1 MFSLDHHPHSMGD
14 TQWPLKPLFLARII
28 DISADGNWGV
38 GRSKRSVGY
47 RSSPSPPLGRCIIFT
62 TKYWP
67 AIVHPSTTA
76 PSIFRTLGESPSSF
90 HDFSFAAITWTTVM
104 DWPVL
109 DVKSWGRVGK
119 NSVWLILRS
128 VCQAV
133 VSSYD
138 RERERW
144 KIILEALFDFFVR
157 FSRKFFFFLCR
168 IR

>member
-1 MFSLDHHPHSMGD
+1 MATKTTFPRQDYWHIGRRKLRCRTQQTIRWVSLLTLTLTLP
-14 TQWPLKPLFLARII
+14 
-28 DISADGNWGV
+28 
-38 GRSKRSVGY
+38 
-47 RSSPSPPLGRCIIFT
+47 PPLGRCIIFT